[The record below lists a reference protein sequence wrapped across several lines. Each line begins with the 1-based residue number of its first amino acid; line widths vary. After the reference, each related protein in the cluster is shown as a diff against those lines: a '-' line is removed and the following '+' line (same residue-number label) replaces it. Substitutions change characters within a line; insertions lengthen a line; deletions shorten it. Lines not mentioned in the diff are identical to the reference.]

1 MGWCVLILHV
11 IETHLEI
18 TEFSNMQVTGKS
30 SMWLT
35 DSKFKTIIFKNCVFL
50 KKFFLTSNKQ
60 ILLQNPFSLPSKKK
74 HYFTF
79 CQRKMINILNGFG
92 KKGQNISQTH
102 LQSFQRTH
110 TSFFFPFIFIS
121 WRLITMLSWVL
132 SYIDMN

>member
-1 MGWCVLILHV
+1 
-11 IETHLEI
+11 
-18 TEFSNMQVTGKS
+18 MQVTGKS

-50 KKFFLTSNKQ
+50 KKILLLEFFLTSNKQ

-79 CQRKMINILNGFG
+79 CQRKMINILHGFG
-92 KKGQNISQTH
+92 KKEQNISQTH

-110 TSFFFPFIFIS
+110 TSFFFHLF
-121 WRLITMLSWVL
+121 LLVGG
-132 SYIDMN
+132 

>member
-1 MGWCVLILHV
+1 MAWCVLILCV

-35 DSKFKTIIFKNCVFL
+35 DSKFKIITFKYCVF
-50 KKFFLTSNKQ
+50 KKILLLEFFLMSNKQ
-60 ILLQNPFSLPSKKK
+60 ILLQNLFSLPSKKK

-92 KKGQNISQTH
+92 KKRQNISQTH

-110 TSFFFPFIFIS
+110 TSSKCLVSWIFIS
-121 WRLITMLSWVL
+121 E
-132 SYIDMN
+132 MNT

>member
-1 MGWCVLILHV
+1 MAWCVLILCV

-35 DSKFKTIIFKNCVFL
+35 DSKFKIIIFKYCVF
-50 KKFFLTSNKQ
+50 KKILLLEFFLMRIKQ
-60 ILLQNPFSLPSKKK
+60 ILLKNPFSLPSKKK

-92 KKGQNISQTH
+92 KKRQNISQTH

-110 TSFFFPFIFIS
+110 TSSKCLVSWIFIS
-121 WRLITMLSWVL
+121 E
-132 SYIDMN
+132 MNT